1 MEKAI
6 INQIQPL
13 IPQIVMLSK
22 KHQTVSLDYDKQAD
36 VLYVSF
42 EKPQQA
48 TDTEIVSDHLL
59 LRKRDRQLV
68 GYTIL
73 HASQFMN

>member
-1 MEKAI
+1 MEKAL

-13 IPQIVMLSK
+13 IPKIITLSR

-42 EKPQQA
+42 EKPQRA
-48 TDTEIVSDHLL
+48 TDTEIVDDHLL
-59 LRKRDRQLV
+59 LRKRHQQLV
-68 GYTIL
+68 GLTIL
-73 HASQFMN
+73 HASQFIG